1 MSTSKSNTFKL
12 TSHPRGSL
20 RELWAI
26 SFPLMLSLM
35 SASLMFF
42 WDRLLLIN
50 FSIESHNAATSAG
63 TIVSFLQFAFICTT
77 CIGEV
82 FVGRHFGA
90 GKLKQ
95 LGVPV
100 WQMIWLSFFTLF
112 IFIPLG
118 YFAGDYIFAGS
129 RYRSMEIDYFSV
141 MMYFGPIFCLAS
153 SLSAFYIGRGQVKFI
168 TALVI
173 ASNVLNTGLAYVLIF
188 GIEPFIPA
196 MGITGAALATGL
208 SQLFQALVLFIDFL
222 RKRNRTKYG
231 TGNYQFVWNEFYQCI
246 RLGFPSSLAHTI
258 EILAWA
264 LFFRILMSLGEE
276 QLTVASI
283 AQSIFFLFTFL
294 TEGVSKGA
302 TAIASNMIGAQQWG
316 GLRKLLFSGIKF
328 YLCLFIFSGLFL
340 ALDLK
345 PFICFFLGSEG
356 AVSEEVLTLVA
367 SSCVWVWIFF
377 LFDGIHWLVV
387 GLLTAAGD
395 TKFVLKIGGTSVW
408 LFALLPTY
416 ILLVLYNHKAD
427 MAWAITA
434 FYGVVTCSIYLYR
447 FFSMRWKISQNQ
459 TFRSIRQ

>member
-1 MSTSKSNTFKL
+1 MSNVQSDSFKL

-35 SASLMFF
+35 SSSLMFF

-50 FSIESHNAATSAG
+50 YSIESHNAATSAG
-63 TIVSFLQFAFICTT
+63 TIVSFMQFAFICTT
-77 CIGEV
+77 CIAEV
-82 FVGRHFGA
+82 FVGRYCGS

-95 LGVPV
+95 IGIPV
-100 WQMIWLSFFTLF
+100 WQMIWLSFFSIF
-112 IFIPLG
+112 IFVPLG
-118 YFAGDYIFAGS
+118 LFAGDYLFAAS
-129 RYRSMEIDYFSV
+129 RYRALEIDYYSI

-153 SLSAFYIGRGQVKFI
+153 ALSTFYIGRGRVRFI

-173 ASNVLNTGLAYVLIF
+173 AANVLNTGLAYLLIYGCDPYF
-188 GIEPFIPA
+188 PPLGIA
-196 MGITGAALATGL
+196 GAAFATGIA
-208 SQLFQALVLFIDFL
+208 QLFQALVLFIDFL
-222 RKRNRTKYG
+222 RLRNRNQYG
-231 TGNYQFVWNEFYQCI
+231 TGQYKFVWSEFYECL

-264 LFFRILMSLGEE
+264 VFFRMLMATGEE
-276 QLTVASI
+276 QLTVVSV

-316 GLRKLLFSGIKF
+316 GLKKLLFSGIKF
-328 YLCLFIFSGLFL
+328 YLFLFALMGTFLATDLTPVIRLFL
-340 ALDLK
+340 GAD
-345 PFICFFLGSEG
+345 E
-356 AVSEEVLTLVA
+356 AVSEEVISLIA
-367 SSCVWVWIFF
+367 SSCIWVWIFF

-395 TKFVLKIGGTSVW
+395 TKFVLKIGSTSVW
-408 LFALLPTY
+408 LFALIPTY
-416 ILLVLYNHKAD
+416 ILLILHEHQAD

-434 FYGVVTCSIYLYR
+434 FYGIVTCIIYLFR
-447 FFSMRWKISQNQ
+447 FFSMRWKINLAPC
-459 TFRSIRQ
+459 